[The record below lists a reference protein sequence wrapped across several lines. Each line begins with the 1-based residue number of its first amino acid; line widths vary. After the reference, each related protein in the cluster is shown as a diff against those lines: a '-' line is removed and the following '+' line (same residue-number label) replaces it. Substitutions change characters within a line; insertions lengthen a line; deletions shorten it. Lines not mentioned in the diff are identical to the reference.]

1 MELKNEP
8 KILGLDIS
16 TKTIGWALFG
26 MKSQKLLELTHFSP
40 RVNPRP
46 EDKIEEHLKKAVAFG
61 EKLQEVKG
69 FGVLRVVI
77 EEPLLTSN
85 NLYTVGTLLRYNSMI
100 VKTVYDILN
109 VVPSFI
115 STYNSRKYA
124 HPALYGYN
132 DKGKKVLFGGFP
144 KDTNK
149 KIAVWE
155 QVKLLEPNIDWAYTK
170 NNTPKK
176 ECFDMADAYTCVR
189 GHMIQNGVW

>member
-1 MELKNEP
+1 MVLKNEP

-26 MKSQKLLELTHFSP
+26 LKSQKLLELTHFSP

-46 EDKIEEHLKKAVAFG
+46 EDKIEEHLKKAEAFA
-61 EKLQEVKG
+61 EKLEELKG
-69 FGVLRVVI
+69 LGVIKVVI

-109 VVPSFI
+109 LVPSFI

-124 HPALYGYN
+124 HPSLYGYN

-144 KDTNK
+144 KDTDK
-149 KIAVWE
+149 KLAVWKE
-155 QVKLLEPNIDWAYTK
+155 VKILEPHITCPYTRNK
-170 NNTPKK
+170 TLKK

-189 GHMIQNGVW
+189 GHMLQNDLW

>member
-1 MELKNEP
+1 MVLKNEP

-26 MKSQKLLELTHFSP
+26 LKTQKLLELTHFSP

-46 EDKIEEHLKKAVAFG
+46 EDKMEEHLKKAEAFG
-61 EKLQEVKG
+61 EKLDEIKG
-69 FGVLRVVI
+69 LGVIRVII

-85 NLYTVGTLLRYNSMI
+85 NLYTVGTLLRYNSII
-100 VKTVYDILN
+100 VKTVYDKLKI
-109 VVPSFI
+109 VPSFI

-132 DKGKKVLFGGFP
+132 NKGKKVLFGGFP

-149 KIAVWE
+149 KIAVLE
-155 QVKLLEPNIDWAYTK
+155 QVKILEPHIVWPTTK
-170 NNTPKK
+170 NDTPTK

-189 GHMIQNGVW
+189 GHMLQNDLW